1 MEYIDSKLEE
11 AKQYLY
17 NIIGK
22 KDYYTFDDVYKLL
35 KSFTF
40 TLEIDFSDLKDYI
53 SQSLNYDNIIEF
65 SKGFIIDK
73 NYKIYAINYGSGFVI
88 IVVSSANGYNVTSYY
103 GNIINDFTLKI
114 YYALEIMCK
123 NFLN

>member
-17 NIIGK
+17 NIIGE

-40 TLEIDFSDLKDYI
+40 TVEIDFCDLKDYI

-65 SKGFIIDK
+65 SKGFIIDE